1 MLAAGWIDNFK
12 VNYRCI
18 WVLSAAL
25 LRALRVVS
33 EHKCLW
39 CVRHG
44 LIIPCNDLLKR
55 SPFNIQCIRFA
66 LNQSIDGY
74 LPLPHAALDRQ
85 PVSR

>member
-39 CVRHG
+39 CARHG
-44 LIIPCNDLLKR
+44 LIIPHNDLLNAR
-55 SPFNIQCIRFA
+55 
-66 LNQSIDGY
+66 L
-74 LPLPHAALDRQ
+74 
-85 PVSR
+85 